1 MFGVNKSLLESLQM
15 PAIAAYI
22 NLEQWLQIVMSVR
35 EQLSHHQASRTKA
48 PASEGS
54 NSSDSWDDEVGFDAM
69 LQQTHNQP
77 PVHTSERPS
86 SAPTSRARTTQRK
99 PHAHAAPSA
108 AIIDTT
114 RHRIRADKLHHQRAH
129 KHRTAATMQ
138 SIAHETLFNKPQR
151 TRPSILDTKAS
162 SIPLPHRMTRNPYM
176 TQQGKE
182 AVDLS
187 SGRAALDIAESFLNS
202 TLAKDLLSDTSEA
215 APPPTYTTENTTPN
229 PQPSKRTQFN
239 REDLALT
246 NEEKA
251 LYGTQ
256 WKASRG
262 GWVADF
268 GPPHTH
274 TLSTSKHTFQ

>member
-1 MFGVNKSLLESLQM
+1 MFGVNKSLLEPLQM
-15 PAIAAYI
+15 PAIASYI

-35 EQLSHHQASRTKA
+35 EQLTHHPHVPRTKE
-48 PASEGS
+48 PSESS
-54 NSSDSWDDEVGFDAM
+54 NSTDSWDNEFGFDAM
-69 LQQTHNQP
+69 LQRDHAP
-77 PVHTSERPS
+77 PSIHSSERPS
-86 SAPTSRARTTQRK
+86 SAPPARARTAQRK
-99 PHAHAAPSA
+99 PRAVGVSTTT
-108 AIIDTT
+108 DTT

-129 KHRTAATMQ
+129 KHRAAAAMQ
-138 SIAHETLFNKPQR
+138 SLAHEALFNKPQR
-151 TRPSILDTKAS
+151 SKSNIDTTPVS
-162 SIPLPHRMTRNPYM
+162 SIPLPHRVTRNPYM
-176 TQQGKE
+176 TQQRKD

-187 SGRAALDIAESFLNS
+187 SGRAALNIADSFLNS
-202 TLAKDLLSDTSEA
+202 TLAKDLLTDAHDT
-215 APPPTYTTENTTPN
+215 APPAAYAAENITPN
-229 PQPSKRTQFN
+229 PQPVKRTQLS